1 MPKMIEINVIVP
13 KKLKIL
19 VPQRLFEEFEQMVKE
34 ENLNEIITEALAEE
48 LKKIRFRIE
57 LVKASSKVA

>member
-19 VPQRLFEEFEQMVKE
+19 VPQQLFEEFDHMVKE
-34 ENLNEIITEALAEE
+34 EDLSKVITEALAEE

-57 LVKASSKVA
+57 LEKASSKVA

>member
-34 ENLNEIITEALAEE
+34 ENLSEIITEALAEE

>member
-19 VPQRLFEEFEQMVKE
+19 VPQRLFEEFEHMVKE
-34 ENLNEIITEALAEE
+34 EDLSRIITEALTEE
-48 LKKIRFRIE
+48 LKKVRFRIE
-57 LVKASSKVA
+57 LEKASSKVA

>member
-34 ENLNEIITEALAEE
+34 EDISRIITEALAEE